1 MLAAPRSLTRPM
13 VAVLCTLALAAC
25 DRTNASERP
34 AAPATGRTHVDSS
47 AGEVSQYSLMTN
59 TVGWLTDSNIVS
71 LVDMVNQA
79 PVNLAK
85 TESQAW
91 TDEQVHGYAMQI
103 IHDHAALQ
111 FSIDSLIAKHRIPP
125 QEPAVAESMRSQYDS
140 IVSQL
145 NGLPASEVDKRF
157 LALEEQVHNRTVID
171 FGALGGNAS
180 DPDLRAMLAIRAT
193 EMERAHLARARDLT
207 KSVASADSAKQVA
220 KDSSRAGH
228 RGR

>member
-1 MLAAPRSLTRPM
+1 ML
-13 VAVLCTLALAAC
+13 AVLCTLALAGC

-34 AAPATGRTHVDSS
+34 APPPSGRMHVDSS

-71 LVDMVNQA
+71 LVAMVNEG
-79 PVNLAK
+79 PVELAK

-125 QEPAVAESMRSQYDS
+125 QEPAVAESMRPQYDS

-157 LALEEQVHNRTVID
+157 LALEDQIHSHSIID

-193 EMERAHLARARDLT
+193 EMERAHLARARDLM
-207 KSVASADSAKQVA
+207 KSVASADSAKQAA
-220 KDSSRAGH
+220 KDSSRAAH
-228 RGR
+228 KRR